1 MVIEKYIPQAEKI
14 FLGEGTFKD
23 DRNERIDFIKNLE
36 TCDLLAVPGS
46 GKTTALIAKLYC
58 MAQNMPFEDGSGIL
72 VLAHTNNAVD
82 EIEKKLKRH
91 CPQLFEYPN
100 FVGTVQSFVN
110 RYLANQA
117 CFEKYGSYIRKNEDD
132 LTIEKISR
140 KIYFDKSRKINSLLS
155 RNLKEKHSVLN
166 EDFLENYKLDNK
178 KNILEKFR
186 ELNFIDKNYQLNSI
200 KENYN
205 RIISSTLS
213 LEERKVLFDFNNQIK
228 SYEPTLTEFIDLV
241 KKIKY
246 DESNECFYS
255 EIFPN
260 SWKKKLKFKTESGK
274 ELKEIFEFLRKDGVF
289 KYLDSFEIS
298 SKYVTSK
305 INLTSILQKR
315 FKYVFIDEMQDLEEY
330 QIKIIDDIFFTKD
343 SKTTI
348 QRIGDK
354 NQAIYDSGKT
364 VKQVCD
370 WKTREQ
376 EKTKDEKYKDLS
388 FQNSL
393 RLNPKIA
400 NLVDKF
406 VLERPSKDYEVVG
419 KFEESNLRP
428 HLIIINR
435 DTTGLQLEN
444 KFIELIK
451 NYNLH
456 TCKKNIKNGFKIVS
470 WVTEKE
476 EDNNEIYLQK
486 LFPNY
491 SKKSHSPK
499 EDYKTLKDYLYHYD
513 KEKKTLE
520 AIRKSILN
528 SFTRIL
534 DLEELKDENG
544 RRFRKSTLMQF
555 IKNQSEEYYNDFKA
569 KLYSW
574 CFRIVVH
581 QQKEEVYKEI
591 VSFVNSNDFIGLN
604 WYNLEN
610 YQPMIIS
617 KSKQFIVSTDFQLK
631 EKPKEVSKKKGDIQ
645 LDLASVH
652 AVKGQTH
659 CATMYIES
667 AYKRPIYDTQKVVK
681 TKGKDKSNP
690 LLLEEHKCNGTYDK
704 QALKMMYVGFSRP
717 THLLCFV
724 VLEENVK
731 DYLDSLCHTKGGIWE
746 VDKELIQVIA

>member
-1 MVIEKYIPQAEKI
+1 MEIEKYIPQAEKI

-82 EIEKKLKRH
+82 EIEKKLKKH

-100 FVGTVQSFVN
+100 FVGTIQSFVN

-132 LTIEKISR
+132 LTIEKLSR
-140 KIYFDKSRKINSLLS
+140 KIYFDKSSKINSLLS
-155 RNLKEKHSVLN
+155 RNLKEKHSILN
-166 EDFLENYKLDNK
+166 EDFLENYELDNK

-186 ELNFIDKNYQLNSI
+186 ELDFVDKNYQLKSI
-200 KENYN
+200 KENYS
-205 RIISSTLS
+205 RIISSLLS
-213 LEERKVLFDFNNQIK
+213 QEERKVLFEFNNQIK
-228 SYEPTLTEFIDLV
+228 NYEPKLTEFIDLV

-255 EIFPN
+255 EIFPRK
-260 SWKKKLKFKTESGK
+260 WEKKLKFKTESGK
-274 ELKEIFEFLRKDGVF
+274 ELKEIFEFLRKDGIF

-298 SKYVTSK
+298 SKYVTSN
-305 INLTSILQKR
+305 INLTTILQKR
-315 FKYVFIDEMQDLEEY
+315 FKYVFIDEMQDLEDY
-330 QIKIIDDIFFTKD
+330 QIKIIDDIFFAEN
-343 SKTTI
+343 SKTII

-354 NQAIYDSGKT
+354 NQAIYNSGKT
-364 VKQVCD
+364 IKEVCD

-376 EKTKDEKYKDLS
+376 EKTNDKKYKDLS
-388 FQNSL
+388 FQSSL
-393 RLNPKIA
+393 RLNPKVA

-428 HLIIINR
+428 HLIIIKR
-435 DTTGLQLEN
+435 DTTGFQLQN

-451 NYNLH
+451 NNNLH
-456 TCKKNIKNGFKIVS
+456 TCEKNIKNGFKIVS

-486 LFPNY
+486 IFSNY
-491 SKKSHSPK
+491 SKKNHSPK
-499 EDYKTLKDYLYHYD
+499 EDYKSLKDYLYYFD
-513 KEKKTLE
+513 KQKKTLE

-534 DLEELKDENG
+534 DLEEIKDEKG
-544 RRFRKSTLMQF
+544 RRIRKSTLMQF
-555 IKNQSEEYYNDFKA
+555 VKNQSEEYYNDFKA

-574 CFRIVVH
+574 CFRILVH
-581 QQKEEVYKEI
+581 QQNEEVYKEI
-591 VSFVNSNDFIGLN
+591 VSFVKSKDFIGLN
-604 WYNLEN
+604 WYNIEN
-610 YQPMIIS
+610 YQPKTIS
-617 KSKQFIVSTDFQLK
+617 KSNQFLMSSDFQLK
-631 EKPKEVSKKKGDIQ
+631 DETTEGLKKKEEIQ
-645 LDLASVH
+645 IDLASIH

-667 AYKRPIYDTQKVVK
+667 YFHNYELNKKKIKECIQ
-681 TKGKDKSNP
+681 GK
-690 LLLEEHKCNGTYDK
+690 EHNIKNEK
-704 QALKMMYVGFSRP
+704 NISQAVQALKMMYVGFSRP

-731 DYLDSLCHTKGGIWE
+731 DYLDSVCHTKGGIWE
-746 VDKELIQVIA
+746 VDKELIQVKA

>member
-1 MVIEKYIPQAEKI
+1 MEIEKYIPQAEKI

-82 EIEKKLKRH
+82 EIEKKLKKH

-100 FVGTVQSFVN
+100 FVGTVQSFIN
-110 RYLANQA
+110 KYLAIPNYISHFKQRPIT
-117 CFEKYGSYIRKNEDD
+117 FDLERYDYQINKYYSNIKNTSLKNWLDKKQD
-132 LTIEKISR
+132 PIKFLFNLR
-140 KIYFDKSRKINSLLS
+140 FDNDYNLING
-155 RNLKEKHSVLN
+155 
-166 EDFLENYKLDNK
+166 
-178 KNILEKFR
+178 
-186 ELNFIDKNYQLNSI
+186 LNSNKEAFELKDQSKPTYKGLKSF
-200 KENYN
+200 KENLIKNGY
-205 RIISSTLS
+205 LH
-213 LEERKVLFDFNNQIK
+213 FDDGYFLAN
-228 SYEPTLTEFIDLV
+228 
-241 KKIKY
+241 KY
-246 DESNECFYS
+246 L
-255 EIFPN
+255 
-260 SWKKKLKFKTESGK
+260 LKFETIK
-274 ELKEIFEFLRKDGVF
+274 L
-289 KYLDSFEIS
+289 
-298 SKYVTSK
+298 
-305 INLTSILQKR
+305 ILQKR
-315 FKYVFIDEMQDLEEY
+315 FKYVFIDEMQDLEDY
-330 QIKIIDDIFFTKD
+330 QIKIIDDIFFTDD
-343 SKTTI
+343 SKTAI

-354 NQAIYDSGKT
+354 NQSIYNS
-364 VKQVCD
+364 VKEKCD
-370 WKTREQ
+370 WKTRQ
-376 EKTKDEKYKDLS
+376 DQDLDEKKYIDLS

-393 RLNPKIA
+393 RLNSNVA

-406 VLERPSKDYEVVG
+406 VFERPNNYRVVG
-419 KFEESNLRP
+419 MSDESILKP
-428 HLIIINR
+428 HLIIIKR
-435 DTTGLQLEN
+435 DTTGFQLQN

-456 TCKKNIKNGFKIVS
+456 HCEKNIKNGFKIVS

-486 LFPNY
+486 LFSNY
-491 SKKSHSPK
+491 SKKNHSPK
-499 EDYKTLKDYLYHYD
+499 EDYKNLKDYLYHYD

-534 DLEELKDENG
+534 DFEEIKDENG
-544 RRFRKSTLMQF
+544 RRYRKSTLMQF
-555 IKNQSEEYYNDFKA
+555 VKNQSEEFYNDFKA

-574 CFRIVVH
+574 CFRIVAH
-581 QQKEEVYKEI
+581 QQNEEVYKEI
-591 VSFVNSNDFIGLN
+591 VSFIRSKDFIGLN
-604 WYNLEN
+604 WCNLEN

-617 KSKQFIVSTDFQLK
+617 KSDQFIVSSDFQLK
-631 EKPKEVSKKKGDIQ
+631 EEPKEVLKKKGDIQ
-645 LDLASVH
+645 IDLASVH

-667 AYKRPIYDTQKVVK
+667 YFHNYELNKKKIKECIQ
-681 TKGKDKSNP
+681 GKEHNIKNEKSIS
-690 LLLEEHKCNGTYDK
+690 LAV

-731 DYLDSLCHTKGGIWE
+731 DCLDSLSHTKGGIWE
-746 VDKELIQVIA
+746 VDKELIQEKV